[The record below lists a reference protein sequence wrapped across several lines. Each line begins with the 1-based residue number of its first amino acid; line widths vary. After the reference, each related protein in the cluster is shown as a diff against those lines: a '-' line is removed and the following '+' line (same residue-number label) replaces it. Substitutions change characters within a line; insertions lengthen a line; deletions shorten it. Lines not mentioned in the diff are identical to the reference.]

1 MTRKPA
7 RCARV
12 LARALAVRG
21 AVATASMT
29 AVAASLGV
37 SMAASVAVSMVASVA
52 VPQAA
57 FAADTTPIAPAEKL
71 LFLTPHLHG
80 VASQTEL
87 DYSLVLSAPPEKST
101 DRVRVLVA
109 SDDNAKS
116 DATVSDAHG
125 KAALPGDLPCNPIIL
140 YFLERDIAEM
150 EQSTGGQRRYFQQR
164 VRLALAAG
172 PPVTDV
178 TAQVDGKPV
187 KARKI
192 VIQPY
197 LNDPNAERFPKYTS
211 KRYTFILADGV
222 PGGVS
227 LLLTEVPGDNGD
239 FAHPVKT
246 ESVSYETSVRKLSPP
261 AHGAPSTPNTP
272 KTPSNAPRASR

>member
-1 MTRKPA
+1 MTRKRA
-7 RCARV
+7 RCARAV
-12 LARALAVRG
+12 ARALAVRG
-21 AVATASMT
+21 AVATAAMAA
-29 AVAASLGV
+29 AVAAPPG
-37 SMAASVAVSMVASVA
+37 MSVAVSMVASVA

-57 FAADTTPIAPAEKL
+57 LAADTTPIASAEKL

-87 DYSLVLSAPPEKST
+87 DYSLVVSAPPEKST

-116 DATVSDAHG
+116 DATVSDANG
-125 KAALPGDLPCNPIIL
+125 KATLPGNLPCNPIIL

-172 PPVTDV
+172 PPVTDA
-178 TAQVDGKPV
+178 TAQVNGKPV

-197 LNDPNAERFPKYTS
+197 LNDPNAERFPKYTN

-239 FAHPVKT
+239 FTHPAKT

-261 AHGAPSTPNTP
+261 AHGAPSTPKP
-272 KTPSNAPRASR
+272 PSNAPRASR

>member
-7 RCARV
+7 GCARA
-12 LARALAVRG
+12 LARAFAVRG
-21 AVATASMT
+21 AVAMAAVTVPLGVSVVVS
-29 AVAASLGV
+29 VAAS
-37 SMAASVAVSMVASVA
+37 
-52 VPQAA
+52 QAA
-57 FAADTTPIAPAEKL
+57 LADDATPIAPAEKL

-87 DYSLVLSAPPEKST
+87 DYSLVVSAPPEKST

-116 DATVSDAHG
+116 DATVSDANG
-125 KAALPGDLPCNPIIL
+125 KATLPANLPCNPIIL

-150 EQSTGGQRRYFQQR
+150 EQLTGGQRRYFQQR

-172 PPVTDV
+172 PPITDA

-197 LNDPNAERFPKYTS
+197 LHDPNAERFPKYTS
-211 KRYTFILADGV
+211 KRYTFVLADGV

-239 FAHPVKT
+239 FTHPVKT

-261 AHGAPSTPNTP
+261 AHGTPSTPKP
-272 KTPSNAPRASR
+272 ASNAPRASR

>member
-1 MTRKPA
+1 MTRKTA
-7 RCARV
+7 GCARG

-21 AVATASMT
+21 AVAMA
-29 AVAASLGV
+29 AVAAGV
-37 SMAASVAVSMVASVA
+37 SLAAS
-52 VPQAA
+52 QAA
-57 FAADTTPIAPAEKL
+57 LADDATPIAPAEKL

-87 DYSLVLSAPPEKST
+87 DYSLVVSAPPEKST

-116 DATVSDAHG
+116 DATVSDANG
-125 KAALPGDLPCNPIIL
+125 KATLPGNLPCNPIIL

-172 PPVTDV
+172 PPITDA

-197 LNDPNAERFPKYTS
+197 LHDPNAERFPKYTS
-211 KRYTFILADGV
+211 KRYTFVLADGV

-239 FAHPVKT
+239 FTHPVKT

-261 AHGAPSTPNTP
+261 AHGAPTTP
-272 KTPSNAPRASR
+272 KPHPNAPRASR